1 VEGSLTHV
9 IMSCVR
15 HCPWEVMRRWHWR
28 EDDRAKKTLVE
39 WEWKQCVKDKN
50 RQKLK
55 IYSSKWKIACMITSG
70 TGVLKDRECNHIET
84 DAKLMVT

>member
-1 VEGSLTHV
+1 
-9 IMSCVR
+9 VR

-55 IYSSKWKIACMITSG
+55 TC
-70 TGVLKDRECNHIET
+70 R
-84 DAKLMVT
+84 